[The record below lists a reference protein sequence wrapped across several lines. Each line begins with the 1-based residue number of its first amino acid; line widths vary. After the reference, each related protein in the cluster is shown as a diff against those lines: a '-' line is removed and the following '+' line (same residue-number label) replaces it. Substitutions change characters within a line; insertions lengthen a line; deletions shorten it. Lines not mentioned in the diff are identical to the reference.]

1 MYAKPT
7 RTIATAAAMTL
18 ALIAGANSAAA
29 IPAARVFVN
38 VKITAAV
45 DQSNADALA
54 DAYCASKGYGYA
66 ASYKNR
72 LIVPSA
78 GYMRFASLR
87 CQGTAGEAP
96 AATDKVAAAE

>member
-1 MYAKPT
+1 MYAKSAGT
-7 RTIATAAAMTL
+7 TAVAAAMML
-18 ALIAGANSAAA
+18 AA
-29 IPAARVFVN
+29 IVATTSANALSAARVFVN

-45 DQSNADALA
+45 DPTNADALA
-54 DAYCASKGYGYA
+54 DQYCASKGYAYA

-87 CQGTAGEAP
+87 CQGAAGEAP